1 MAPTR
6 PRGGVVGAFH
16 IKGAP
21 GAFAS
26 FPALRT
32 IRVRHTTPALSFDR
46 IHALLPLL
54 NSRHCSCAHRCCD
67 SNQLQS
73 DLQVTRSHKYTDRDH
88 AGIADG
94 TAEREARLPKYFA
107 KSGHADT
114 DPTKTKKGGSGKG
127 NWGAMGDEVEDIRP
141 NMANARRRSNSST
154 HNLKD
159 FKTKFE
165 TIETEPVFEES
176 IHGPMG
182 EELEKQST
190 TSTENSI
197 AEEDHG
203 KKF

>member
-6 PRGGVVGAFH
+6 PRGGV
-16 IKGAP
+16 
-21 GAFAS
+21 
-26 FPALRT
+26 
-32 IRVRHTTPALSFDR
+32 
-46 IHALLPLL
+46 
-54 NSRHCSCAHRCCD
+54 
-67 SNQLQS
+67 
-73 DLQVTRSHKYTDRDH
+73 VTRSHKYTDRDH